1 MANENIQNKA
11 EKISSQSS
19 KAGLLLVDVDS
30 KNIKDI
36 NFVHKVSH
44 QTKDR
49 YYFRD
54 GKRDNGCFC
63 IFSQYHSNG
72 SLFIRNI
79 HC

>member
-36 NFVHKVSH
+36 KQEIRDAISVKMQN
-44 QTKDR
+44 
-49 YYFRD
+49 YFF
-54 GKRDNGCFC
+54 DNIIHFMDNRE
-63 IFSQYHSNG
+63 FSKEFLEKHS
-72 SLFIRNI
+72 IK
-79 HC
+79 